1 MILRRSNVT
10 LRTMWRG
17 NISLIFTYFQISG
30 EIIFETESSTF
41 LASHS
46 ATFRKDQ
53 EINNLS
59 NRLEEEES
67 LVASLKKKIKNLEA
81 RIEELEGE
89 LEAERQ
95 ARVKV
100 EKQRGDLNRDLE
112 ELSSQLDD
120 TGNVAQTQ
128 VCFWQKDYITFQIR
142 KGYWS
147 AIRGTCWPCWGIYF
161 DCHY

>member
-1 MILRRSNVT
+1 M
-10 LRTMWRG
+10 
-17 NISLIFTYFQISG
+17 
-30 EIIFETESSTF
+30 
-41 LASHS
+41 
-46 ATFRKDQ
+46 
-53 EINNLS
+53 
-59 NRLEEEES
+59 EEEES

-120 TGNVAQTQ
+120 TGNVAQAQVGTQ
-128 VCFWQKDYITFQIR
+128 
-142 KGYWS
+142 
-147 AIRGTCWPCWGIYF
+147 GIQRIVDF
-161 DCHY
+161 RAMQSSQVILLNV

>member
-1 MILRRSNVT
+1 MKVS
-10 LRTMWRG
+10 
-17 NISLIFTYFQISG
+17 FQWKGLTSIY
-30 EIIFETESSTF
+30 
-41 LASHS
+41 
-46 ATFRKDQ
+46 RKDQ
-53 EINNLS
+53 EIHNLS

-67 LVASLKKKIKNLEA
+67 LVANLKKKIKNLEA

-120 TGNVAQTQ
+120 TGNVAQAQ
-128 VCFWQKDYITFQIR
+128 VCI
-142 KGYWS
+142 
-147 AIRGTCWPCWGIYF
+147 AGINTNLTYR
-161 DCHY
+161 YLLYAKR

>member
-1 MILRRSNVT
+1 MC
-10 LRTMWRG
+10 
-17 NISLIFTYFQISG
+17 
-30 EIIFETESSTF
+30 
-41 LASHS
+41 
-46 ATFRKDQ
+46 FRKDQ

-59 NRLEEEES
+59 NKLEEEES

-100 EKQRGDLNRDLE
+100 EKQRSDLNRDLE

-120 TGNVAQTQ
+120 TGNVAQAQ
-128 VCFWQKDYITFQIR
+128 VCMFYQILPKVKAVGSR
-142 KGYWS
+142 V
-147 AIRGTCWPCWGIYF
+147 
-161 DCHY
+161 